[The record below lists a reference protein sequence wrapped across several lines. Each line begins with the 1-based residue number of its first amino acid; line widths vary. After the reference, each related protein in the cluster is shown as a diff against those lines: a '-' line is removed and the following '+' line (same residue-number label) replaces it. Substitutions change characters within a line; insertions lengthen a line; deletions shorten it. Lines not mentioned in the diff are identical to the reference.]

1 MQLKTRLML
10 QMPVHLKKLSTCQDS
25 RCGVKEKEG
34 ILRAG
39 NLIKNVQNKR
49 PEGRAWSSFLSLW
62 ASCLTGRVLPK
73 FVLRGKQEQG
83 GESSTE
89 TGSLGVTPVFS

>member
-1 MQLKTRLML
+1 MRDPAYALKQGANPMEVNMQLKTRLML

-62 ASCLTGRVLPK
+62 ASPGYRLMSQMPLITRA
-73 FVLRGKQEQG
+73 RM
-83 GESSTE
+83 
-89 TGSLGVTPVFS
+89 